1 MTMFYFSHAY
11 TLSAILE
18 KDLLDDGAI
27 AEWKETVAETV
38 LATLRVHRQQ
48 TRKGFARAA
57 GV

>member
-27 AEWKETVAETV
+27 AAWKETVAETV
-38 LATLRVHRQQ
+38 LATLHKGRQQ
-48 TRKGFARAA
+48 PKKGFARAA
-57 GV
+57 GG